1 MENEIVELRKAK
13 DELEALKSNGN
24 AKATKITELK
34 NKLADQQKLLE
45 KFAYKLDEFL
55 KDMMDED
62 EGKAR
67 RERGKRF

>member
-24 AKATKITELK
+24 AKATEITELK

-55 KDMMDED
+55 KDVMDED

>member
-24 AKATKITELK
+24 AKATEITELK